1 MESIEGFTQA
11 ANLGKGKWKE
21 AEYPA
26 YFRQYVNRAIL
37 SQIRDTD
44 LPPSSE
50 ADARARIRELGELSC
65 TTGSGITVSSME
77 VGSNFKLEIENN
89 KFRTYPKGFEVKT
102 VQHDPYAN
110 NQALKDLLLKR
121 ILFTYGGIP
130 ETNHNRFHYEF
141 NSIEQVDLVITSDAC
156 VYDGEMGV
164 LLKYSWAETQEG
176 IWLPS
181 FCRVVEKVGSLSPGP
196 EITITN

>member
-1 MESIEGFTQA
+1 MEAIEGFTQA

-21 AEYPA
+21 ADYPA
-26 YFRQYVNRAIL
+26 YFRQYMSRAVS

-44 LPPSSE
+44 LPPTSE
-50 ADARARIRELGELSC
+50 KEAGARIRELGDLSC

-77 VGSNFKLEIENN
+77 IGASFKLEIENN
-89 KFRTYPKGFEVKT
+89 KFRTYPRGFEVKT

-110 NQALKDLLLKR
+110 NQALKDLLFKR
-121 ILFTYGGIP
+121 ILFTYSGIP

-141 NSIEQVDLVITSDAC
+141 NSIEQADLVVASDAC
-156 VYDGEMGV
+156 VYDRDMGV
-164 LLKYSWAETQEG
+164 LLRYSWSETLEG

-181 FCRVVEKVGSLSPGP
+181 FCRVVEKLGSLASGP